1 MPARLLLD
9 ENLSERLVAS
19 LADVFPDVA
28 HVRTLGL
35 GGASDADVWMAAA
48 RADRLLVTKDED
60 FITLSVLRGAPPKVV
75 WLNIG
80 NATNALTVALL
91 RSQVATIDAFAVHSE
106 ATFLALGFG

>member
-9 ENLSERLVAS
+9 ENLSERRVDS
-19 LADVFPDVA
+19 L
-28 HVRTLGL
+28 
-35 GGASDADVWMAAA
+35 
-48 RADRLLVTKDED
+48 
-60 FITLSVLRGAPPKVV
+60 KVV